1 MFTVLAP
8 ASMAASTTCARNSS
22 SVREASSGENS
33 TSSHNSRAI
42 FTPSMAVRRISSWA
56 MLSLYWRWMA
66 LVARKTWMRCW
77 GAARSAFAASSMSSR
92 LLRARPQMMAPGT
105 SRATALTDSQSP
117 REAAGNPASMTS
129 TPSSA
134 SERATRSFSG
144 WVMLQ
149 PGDCSPSRRVV
160 SKINTLSGLGVIAVS
175 LSQRILTL
183 RSLLAQPG
191 HAGAQLATD
200 FLDLAILVFL
210 EHPLIVLAAGGAF
223 LDPLLGEL
231 ARLHFLQNLAHDVLD
246 AVVDDSLT
254 TSEVAVLG
262 GVADEL
268 VHLGEASFMEKVDDE
283 LQLMEALVV
292 RDLRLIAGLD
302 QRLKA
307 LHHELGGAAAQH
319 CLLSEEIRLCLFS
332 ERSLQNA
339 AARAADTMRV
349 GEGLSMRLAARIL
362 RDRDQTRYATAFLVL
377 PAYQAAGA
385 LRCNEDDIQIL
396 AGFDLFVVDVEA
408 MREQQG
414 GPFLQALLDFLVE
427 RLLGEI
433 GHEHRNEVS
442 SSGSIRGLCDFETI
456 FLGLFPAR
464 SFLAHPHH
472 DV

>member
-1 MFTVLAP
+1 
-8 ASMAASTTCARNSS
+8 
-22 SVREASSGENS
+22 
-33 TSSHNSRAI
+33 
-42 FTPSMAVRRISSWA
+42 
-56 MLSLYWRWMA
+56 
-66 LVARKTWMRCW
+66 
-77 GAARSAFAASSMSSR
+77 
-92 LLRARPQMMAPGT
+92 
-105 SRATALTDSQSP
+105 
-117 REAAGNPASMTS
+117 MTS

-134 SERATRSFSG
+134 SARATRSFSG

-160 SKINTLSGLGVIAVS
+160 SKINTRSGLGVIAVS

-246 AVVDDSLT
+246 AVVDDSRT
-254 TSEVAVLG
+254 TSEVTVLG

-472 DV
+472 DVEPTVLQVQCMRAPLASIAQHRDERTLQGLLVDILLRIQPHYANSQPPTRAFNVSPNNRAESAASSLARGQKPRFLPAAQKDDAPPSADSAASSLARGQKPRFLPAAQQR